1 MTLQDFLNFSF
12 TNSIKKL
19 YPIIGAENIRVQYI
33 SSLEPP
39 VEKFVRENEII
50 FSSALSVRDNPESL
64 FKFINDVYESHASAL
79 IFAFPNN
86 SFQQLDS
93 IKHYFQERNFPIL
106 TLPWDH
112 LFSDIVEHTIKE
124 IWNQDNGNA
133 SYLEGLQKELL
144 NQYLSGKGLNDAAES
159 ISNYMQCDIIIV
171 DTNHKIKGSSGKGG
185 DMSSITD
192 DASHSSCKFAINAGN
207 KLYGYV
213 LFLSDRVD
221 SQFNPLAIEQSVI
234 TPLNLWFDKEWALT
248 ASKMKPMENFVWKL
262 VHHEFT
268 SNYEILSNAEVLGFN
283 TNCLYICFLGEIGF
297 KRRGAD
303 IYQDT
308 PDISI
313 HSVSNIIQEQVILA
327 AQELALSVM
336 TTLHKT
342 SLIICLQKDS
352 VSSNP
357 DHANKYLDLLETY
370 LSRAFPD
377 LGIIWG
383 YDNQNQPIIN
393 LPLSYLNA
401 KTALNISMHS
411 NTGQTRICFQYSI
424 MQKILFSLCYDKE
437 TVALSYSTIEKIVK
451 CDKSKNSDLLYT
463 LDCFFKSNYNIS
475 ETARRLHLHRQ
486 SLLYR
491 LEKIENLCQMS
502 LKNHNDLFILEICLM
517 ICNSTI
523 SSPLTAPS
531 ALTSLSEVNSV
542 YRN

>member
-12 TNSIKKL
+12 TNSIKEL

-50 FSSALSVRDNPESL
+50 FSSALSVRDNPKSL

-86 SFQQLDS
+86 SFQQLHRV
-93 IKHYFQERNFPIL
+93 KHYFQERNFPIL

-124 IWNQDNGNA
+124 IWIQDNGNA
-133 SYLEGLQKELL
+133 SYLECLQKELL
-144 NQYLSGKGLNDAAES
+144 NQYLSGKTLDNAAES
-159 ISNYMQCDIIIV
+159 ISKYIQCDIIIV
-171 DTNHKIKGSSGKGG
+171 DTNKKIKGSSGNGG
-185 DMSSITD
+185 DMSSIAEDITR
-192 DASHSSCKFAINAGN
+192 SPCKFAINAGN

-213 LFLSDRVD
+213 LFLSDKVG
-221 SQFNPLAIEQSVI
+221 SQFSPLTIEQSVI
-234 TPLNLWFDKEWALT
+234 TPLTLWFDKEWALT
-248 ASKMKPMENFVWKL
+248 ASKMKPMEDFVWKL

-268 SNYEILSNAEVLGFN
+268 SNHEILSNAEVLRFN
-283 TNCLYICFLGEIGF
+283 THCLYICFLGEIGF
-297 KRRGAD
+297 KRRGTD
-303 IYQDT
+303 IY
-308 PDISI
+308 PDSPI

-327 AQELALSVM
+327 AQELNLSVM

-352 VSSNP
+352 ISSNL
-357 DHANKYLDLLETY
+357 DHASTYLDLLEIY
-370 LSRAFPD
+370 LSRALPD
-377 LGIIWG
+377 LGIVWG
-383 YDNQNQPIIN
+383 YDNQSQPIIN

-401 KTALNISMHS
+401 KTALNISIRS
-411 NTGQTRICFQYSI
+411 NTGQARICFQYSI

-437 TVALSYSTIEKIVK
+437 TVALSYSTIERIVEY
-451 CDKSKNSDLLYT
+451 DKSKNADLMYT

-475 ETARRLHLHRQ
+475 EAARCLHLHRQ

-517 ICNSTI
+517 IH
-523 SSPLTAPS
+523 
-531 ALTSLSEVNSV
+531 NSV
-542 YRN
+542 ITTTSPFLNSHG